1 MKLKSFL
8 IPLLTTT
15 LAMSGVTFG
24 LTACNKSDGGGG
36 TSEPDPTPPAPP
48 DPPKPDPEIKF
59 NVEFV
64 CRNRQATISNYQ
76 GIVNKKFTTYVT
88 INQDYVFNSIEIRNR
103 DRVLNIGTDYTYD
116 EASQQISVNA
126 SAIVSDE
133 LNIVFNVKPTS
144 GQEVIVDSTDQW
156 VWLMNPALS
165 LDRDYE
171 TRIVDSDTTKIISAV
186 TEVTTGNDAI
196 PFTYDSTTQ
205 TLTIEKENIPTSG
218 NINVEVETSD
228 KPYEDYIF
236 ERSFSIRGYAYI
248 TVQYEDAAGNK
259 YTRGGTRYQSLGT
272 AWIIDDATPNILSD
286 YNYYLGTN
294 FHVVRGID
302 TTRDTAFEY
311 MKQNLEGEG
320 FSNVKLL
327 STSYYYG
334 FADKTLANQTTGIVS
349 TSNYLQMKD
358 VVRQDDD
365 DFLFSDEVDKDNNY
379 YPCVDFHVYKANL
392 QNENDTIM
400 EKLDIINLQK
410 MDLGYINK
418 FVAGDNA
425 AIKSKI
431 KYIGGYPYRE
441 HATGSGGKWTHHQ
454 ISNDGKT
461 DFLKGTEYYIHNI
474 DSDDPSYGHED
485 IGAGTQYANT
495 GDPEWMGGGASGSVI
510 ITEDYEVS
518 GIYWGHWGSGS
529 TYMPAVTFLI
539 SNKTGDEYNFVQK
552 FITYR

>member
-15 LAMSGVTFG
+15 LAMSGVTFS
-24 LTACNKSDGGGG
+24 LTACNKSDGGG

-48 DPPKPDPEIKF
+48 DPPQPDPEVKF

-64 CRNRQATISNYQ
+64 CKNRQATISNYQ
-76 GIVNKKFTTYVT
+76 AIVNKKFTTYVT
-88 INQDYVFNSIEIRNR
+88 INENYVFDSIVISNR
-103 DRVLNIGTDYTYD
+103 DRVLNIGTDYTY
-116 EASQQISVNA
+116 EESSQQISVNA

-133 LNIVFNVKPTS
+133 LHIVFNVKPTS

-171 TRIVDSDTTKIISAV
+171 TRIVDSDTTKIISDV
-186 TEVTTGNDAI
+186 NVSTGNTSI
-196 PFTYDSTTQ
+196 PSTYDETTQ
-205 TLTIEKENIPTSG
+205 TLTIAKDDIPTSG
-218 NINVEVETSD
+218 DINVEVETSN

-248 TVQYEDAAGNK
+248 TVQYEDAAGK
-259 YTRGGTRYQSLGT
+259 KHTQGLTRYQSLGT

-302 TTRDTAFEY
+302 TTRDTAFDY
-311 MKQNLEGEG
+311 IKQNLEGQG
-320 FSNVKLL
+320 YSNVKLL
-327 STSYYYG
+327 STSYSYG
-334 FADKTLANQTTGIVS
+334 FADKTLANPTTGIVS
-349 TSNYLQMKD
+349 TTSYLQMKD
-358 VVRQDDD
+358 VVRQNDN
-365 DFLFSDEVDKDNNY
+365 DFLFSDEVDVINNY

-400 EKLDIINLQK
+400 QKLDTINLQK

-418 FVAGDNA
+418 FVAGDNTV
-425 AIKSKI
+425 IKNKT
-431 KYIGGYPYRE
+431 KHIGGYPYRE
-441 HATGSGGKWTHHQ
+441 NIAGSGGKWTYHE
-454 ISNDGKT
+454 ISNIGKT
-461 DFLKGTEYYIHNI
+461 DFTRSDESYHHTI
-474 DSDDPSYGHED
+474 DSDDPNYGHYD
-485 IGAGTQYANT
+485 VGAGTRYANT

-510 ITEDYEVS
+510 ITEDYEIS

-539 SNKTGDEYNFVQK
+539 SDRSGDEYNFVQK